1 MQTSLKGLAEKKGIP
16 YFVLKLSIF
25 LLLLILADFAIG
37 KTLAHFYAKQ
47 KSGWEHDTQYA
58 IDECK
63 ADIIVLGSSR
73 AQHSYVS
80 EILEK
85 QFGQSCYNAGRD
97 GQSILYHYPVFHA
110 LLKRYTPKM
119 VIMDCEDDMFSIN
132 TYSYERISC
141 LLPYYRTHEFLQPYI
156 GLRSSLEP
164 YKLWS
169 QIYPYNSMLLKIA
182 ASNIKEG
189 TPETEGVKGYRAL
202 PNALDEPIR
211 TVDYTGKSYALDEVK
226 IKLYKQ
232 LIADCKSRNIK
243 LYIVCSPYYSK
254 FIGEESSVKGCREIA
269 LQNQIP
275 YFDFRQDSFF
285 MRNSKFFDDTAHVND
300 GAAQIFTKELCKKI
314 TKQ

>member
-1 MQTSLKGLAEKKGIP
+1 
-16 YFVLKLSIF
+16 
-25 LLLLILADFAIG
+25 
-37 KTLAHFYAKQ
+37 
-47 KSGWEHDTQYA
+47 
-58 IDECK
+58 
-63 ADIIVLGSSR
+63 
-73 AQHSYVS
+73 
-80 EILEK
+80 
-85 QFGQSCYNAGRD
+85 
-97 GQSILYHYPVFHA
+97 
-110 LLKRYTPKM
+110 
-119 VIMDCEDDMFSIN
+119 
-132 TYSYERISC
+132 
-141 LLPYYRTHEFLQPYI
+141 
-156 GLRSSLEP
+156 
-164 YKLWS
+164 
-169 QIYPYNSMLLKIA
+169 MLLKIA